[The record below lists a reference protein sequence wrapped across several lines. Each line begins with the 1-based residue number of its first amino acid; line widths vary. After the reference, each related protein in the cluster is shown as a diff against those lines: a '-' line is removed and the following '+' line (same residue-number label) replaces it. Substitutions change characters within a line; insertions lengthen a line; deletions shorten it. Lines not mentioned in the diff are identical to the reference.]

1 MTCGDIV
8 VCTVEYLSIITQIT
22 KIITFHTIC

>member
-22 KIITFHTIC
+22 KIIT